1 MRLREERRSESDLFK
16 PLRPVSP
23 RTQVRRRHQSL
34 ASPQRRRSAGEN
46 DEPSAESLGFTPHV
60 NSASSLEPRSPSLPR
75 VHWTTSPTND
85 IISSAFAAF
94 CCRDL
99 DPHSLHDLSPL
110 LRYALCLSF
119 SPSLSLSLS
128 LSLSDRRIHGYI
140 HEQNTSIGRFFY
152 VLYCPMLYSL
162 HLCLGGIA
170 FVQELLDVLGGK
182 VPAHGLLG
190 QELCAL
196 NALDTQLCTAPAWE
210 GLVHFP
216 LA

>member
-128 LSLSDRRIHGYI
+128 LSQTDGYTVI
-140 HEQNTSIGRFFY
+140 YMSRTPPLVVFFMFFIVQCCTRY
-152 VLYCPMLYSL
+152 IYASVASRSFRSSWMCLVAKYRLMVSL
-162 HLCLGGIA
+162 DKN
-170 FVQELLDVLGGK
+170 F
-182 VPAHGLLG
+182 
-190 QELCAL
+190 
-196 NALDTQLCTAPAWE
+196 AP
-210 GLVHFP
+210 
-216 LA
+216 